1 MEAVRYFDSGDGNG
15 TIVYIIPVIGQRTS
29 GMVEQIDAV
38 IKKQTGMDVKV
49 LPTCTAQVV
58 ERDGEPVV
66 TAEKKKE
73 PVKEEKKELPEA
85 EAPAHTAEEQAEK
98 QAEEHD
104 GFLDLPCDPSP
115 FARRKELI
123 QMLKEKLEE
132 ENRLADNLEGEI
144 EKDPIE
150 AYKKYS
156 KMIRDGKFGDEHVI
170 EKVVRRLTILYRAEV
185 LTTDINNLAEFFE
198 VFETQ
203 LLHEM
208 SGYRAYCER
217 SGETQSR
224 KGLMGFLARKYWD
237 DQNAQAEAKRLM
249 DNEIP
254 DVARL
259 LMGQDMTSGL
269 PFID

>member
-1 MEAVRYFDSGDGNG
+1 MAEAVRYFDAGDGDG
-15 TIVYIIPVIGQRTS
+15 TIVYVIPVIGQRTS

-38 IKKQTGMDVKV
+38 IKAQTGMDVKV
-49 LPTCTAQVV
+49 LPTCTARVI
-58 ERDGEPVV
+58 ERDGEPV
-66 TAEKKKE
+66 TAVETVQE
-73 PVKEEKKELPEA
+73 PVKEKAEEKA
-85 EAPAHTAEEQAEK
+85 EAPAQTIVEQAEEQT
-98 QAEEHD
+98 EEHD

-132 ENRLADNLEGEI
+132 ENRLADELEGEI
-144 EKDPIE
+144 EKDPIK
-150 AYKKYS
+150 AYKRYS

-208 SGYRAYCER
+208 PQYRKYCEQ

-224 KGLMGFLARKYWD
+224 KGLMGFLARKYWYD
-237 DQNAQAEAKRLM
+237 EAAQAEAKRLL

>member
-1 MEAVRYFDSGDGNG
+1 MAEAVRYFDSGDGNG
-15 TIVYIIPVIGQRTS
+15 TIVYVIPVIGQRTS
-29 GMVEQIDAV
+29 EMVEQIDAV
-38 IKKQTGMDVKV
+38 IRAQTGMDIKV
-49 LPTCTAQVV
+49 LPSCTAKVI
-58 ERDGEPVV
+58 ERDGEPV
-66 TAEKKKE
+66 TAVNTVQE
-73 PVKEEKKELPEA
+73 PVKEKAEEKA
-85 EAPAHTAEEQAEK
+85 EAPAHTAEE

>member
-1 MEAVRYFDSGDGNG
+1 MAEAVRYFDAGDGDG
-15 TIVYIIPVIGQRTS
+15 TIVYVIPVIGQRTS

-38 IKKQTGMDVKV
+38 IKAQTGMDIKV
-49 LPTCTAQVV
+49 LPSCTARVI
-58 ERDGEPVV
+58 ERDGDPVTAVKTVQEPV
-66 TAEKKKE
+66 
-73 PVKEEKKELPEA
+73 EEKV
-85 EAPAHTAEEQAEK
+85 EAPAHAAEEQAEV

-170 EKVVRRLTILYRAEV
+170 EKVVRRLTILYRAAV
-185 LTTDINNLAEFFE
+185 LTADANDLGEFFKT
-198 VFETQ
+198 FETQ

-208 SGYRAYCER
+208 PQYRKYCEQ

-224 KGLMGFLARKYWD
+224 KGLMGFLARKYWS
-237 DQNAQAEAKRLM
+237 DQDAQTEAKRLM

-259 LMGQDMTSGL
+259 LMGLDMTGGL
-269 PFID
+269 PFTD

>member
-1 MEAVRYFDSGDGNG
+1 MAEAVRYFDSGDGNG
-15 TIVYIIPVIGQRTS
+15 TIVYVIPIVGQRTS

-38 IKKQTGMDVKV
+38 IRAQTGMDIKV
-49 LPTCTAQVV
+49 LPSCTAKVI
-58 ERDGEPVV
+58 ERDGEPV
-66 TAEKKKE
+66 TAVNTVQE
-73 PVKEEKKELPEA
+73 PVKEKAEEKA
-85 EAPAHTAEEQAEK
+85 EAPAQTIWE

-132 ENRLADNLEGEI
+132 ENRLADELEGEI
-144 EKDPIE
+144 EKDPIK
-150 AYKKYS
+150 AYKRYS

-254 DVARL
+254 DVVRL

>member
-1 MEAVRYFDSGDGNG
+1 MAEAVRYFDAGDGDG

-38 IKKQTGMDVKV
+38 IKAQTGTDVKV
-49 LPTCTAQVV
+49 LPSCTAKVI
-58 ERDGEPVV
+58 ERDGEPV
-66 TAEKKKE
+66 TAVETVQE
-73 PVKEEKKELPEA
+73 PVKEKAEEKA
-85 EAPAHTAEEQAEK
+85 EAQAHTAEEQAEDG
-98 QAEEHD
+98 HD
-104 GFLDLPCDPSP
+104 GFLDLPCDPNP

-132 ENRLADNLEGEI
+132 EKRLADNLEGEI
-144 EKDPIE
+144 EKDPIK
-150 AYKKYS
+150 AYKRYS

-198 VFETQ
+198 TFETQ

-208 SGYRAYCER
+208 PQYRKYCEQ

-224 KGLMGFLARKYWD
+224 KGLMGFLARKYWYD
-237 DQNAQAEAKRLM
+237 EAAQAEAKRLM
-249 DNEIP
+249 DNEVP
-254 DVARL
+254 DVVRL
-259 LMGQDMTSGL
+259 LMGQGMTSGL
-269 PFID
+269 PFTD

>member
-15 TIVYIIPVIGQRTS
+15 TIVYVIPVIGQRTS

-38 IKKQTGMDVKV
+38 IKAQTGMDIKV
-49 LPTCTAQVV
+49 LPSCTAKVI
-58 ERDGEPVV
+58 ERDGEPV
-66 TAEKKKE
+66 TAVNTVQE
-73 PVKEEKKELPEA
+73 PVKEKAEEKA
-85 EAPAHTAEEQAEK
+85 EAPAQTIWE

-132 ENRLADNLEGEI
+132 ENRLADELEGEI
-144 EKDPIE
+144 EKDPIK
-150 AYKKYS
+150 AYKRYS

>member
-1 MEAVRYFDSGDGNG
+1 MEAVRYFDAGDGDG
-15 TIVYIIPVIGQRTS
+15 TIVYVIPVIGQSTA
-29 GMVEQIDAV
+29 GMIEQIDAV
-38 IKKQTGMDVKV
+38 IKAQTGMDVKV
-49 LPTCTAQVV
+49 LPTCTARVI
-58 ERDGEPVV
+58 ERDGEPV
-66 TAEKKKE
+66 TAVETVQE
-73 PVKEEKKELPEA
+73 PVKEKAEEKA
-85 EAPAHTAEEQAEK
+85 EAPAQTIVE

-144 EKDPIE
+144 EKDPIK
-150 AYKKYS
+150 AYKRYS

-170 EKVVRRLTILYRAEV
+170 EKVARRLTILYRAEV
-185 LTTDINNLAEFFE
+185 LTTDVNDLAEFFKT
-198 VFETQ
+198 FETQ

-208 SGYRAYCER
+208 PQYRKYCEQ

-224 KGLMGFLARKYWD
+224 KGLMGFLARKYWYD
-237 DQNAQAEAKRLM
+237 EAAQAEAKRLL

-254 DVARL
+254 DVVRTL
-259 LMGQDMTSGL
+259 LGLDMTSGL

>member
-1 MEAVRYFDSGDGNG
+1 MAEAVRYFDSGDGNG
-15 TIVYIIPVIGQRTS
+15 TIVYVIPVIGQRTS

-38 IKKQTGMDVKV
+38 IRAQTGMDIKV
-49 LPTCTAQVV
+49 LPSCTAKVI
-58 ERDGEPVV
+58 ERDGEPV
-66 TAEKKKE
+66 TAVNTVQE
-73 PVKEEKKELPEA
+73 PVKEKAEEKA
-85 EAPAHTAEEQAEK
+85 EAPAHTAEGQAEA

-104 GFLDLPCDPSP
+104 EFLDLPCDPNP

-144 EKDPIE
+144 EKDPIK
-150 AYKKYS
+150 AYKRYS

-208 SGYRAYCER
+208 PEYRAYCER
-217 SGETQSR
+217 SGQTQSR
-224 KGLMGFLARKYWD
+224 KGLMGFLVRKYWG
-237 DQNAQAEAKRLM
+237 DQTAQAEAKRLM
-249 DNEIP
+249 DGEIP
-254 DVARL
+254 DVVRTL
-259 LMGQDMTSGL
+259 LGLDMTSGL

>member
-1 MEAVRYFDSGDGNG
+1 MAEAVRYFDSGDGNG
-15 TIVYIIPVIGQRTS
+15 TIVYVIPIVGQRTS

-38 IKKQTGMDVKV
+38 IRAQTGMDIKV
-49 LPTCTAQVV
+49 LPSCTAKVI
-58 ERDGEPVV
+58 ERDGEPV
-66 TAEKKKE
+66 TAVNTVQE
-73 PVKEEKKELPEA
+73 PVKEKAEEKA
-85 EAPAHTAEEQAEK
+85 EAPAQTIWE

-132 ENRLADNLEGEI
+132 ENRLADELEGEI
-144 EKDPIE
+144 EKDPIK
-150 AYKKYS
+150 AYKRYS

-208 SGYRAYCER
+208 SGYREYCEQ

-224 KGLMGFLARKYWD
+224 KGLMGFLARKYWYD
-237 DQNAQAEAKRLM
+237 EAAQAEAKRLL

-269 PFID
+269 PFTD